1 MNMSVRMFAVAVLVA
16 GFASA
21 SALAEDAAP
30 TPEAT
35 AVQKDR
41 SKMTLEERREAN
53 RRDRAE
59 WRKKHP
65 RPPTGGILERPTL
78 IPSSVISV
86 VNKQGLVPGDVLP
99 QMLAMSRRA
108 CRLPIVL
115 AATNRVAITIELV
128 ESDAFG
134 ALAIYPEDNRA
145 TVNVKPLA
153 ADGATGDLL
162 ATRLYK
168 EIIRAA
174 LMTLGSGYSPTLCH
188 ASVVRSLKDLDQINP
203 KYVSPDTFTHLGAM
217 PLLGMQFV
225 TFSNYREA
233 CKQGWAP
240 APTND
245 VQRGIWDE
253 IHNPPSKPLKIEFD
267 PVTQKGKV
275 TK

>member
-1 MNMSVRMFAVAVLVA
+1 MNVYVGMFAAAALAAV
-16 GFASA
+16 FASA
-21 SALAEDAAP
+21 SAFAEAAVSAS
-30 TPEAT
+30 EA
-35 AVQKDR
+35 AAAQKDR

-53 RRDRAE
+53 RRARAE

-65 RPPTGGILERPTL
+65 RPPTGGIIERPTL

-86 VNKQGLVPGDVLP
+86 VNRQGLVPGNILP
-99 QMLAMSRRA
+99 QMLAMSRKA

-174 LMTLGSGYSPTLCH
+174 LMTLGSGYSPTQCH
-188 ASVVRSLKDLDQINP
+188 ASIVRSLKDLDQINP

-240 APTND
+240 PPTND
-245 VQRGIWDE
+245 VQKAIWDE
-253 IHNPPSKPLKIEFD
+253 IHTPPSKPIKITYD
-267 PVTQKGKV
+267 KAAQKPVVK
-275 TK
+275 